1 MYHHLK
7 LSQMKQVF
15 QKCVQLKE
23 IPYPSVGWVRT
34 MRELYGM
41 STFSLAK
48 RIGIVQSL
56 VSKVES
62 RETEDRVTLATL
74 RKFAH
79 ALNCDLVYVFVPRED
94 PEQFLTRNA
103 KKKAKKMVKALQN
116 TMALEDQA
124 VSEALLLQHETQL
137 THEFLNDRKKIWEDS

>member
-1 MYHHLK
+1 
-7 LSQMKQVF
+7 MKQVF
-15 QKCVQLKE
+15 QKCMRLKE

-62 RETEDRVTLATL
+62 REPEDRITLETL
-74 RKFAH
+74 RKFAN

-94 PEQFLTRNA
+94 PEQFLTNHA
-103 KKKAKKMVKALQN
+103 QKKAKQMVKALQN

-124 VSEALLLQHETQL
+124 VSEESLMHHETQL
-137 THEFLNDRKKIWEDS
+137 TQELLNNRKKIWEE

>member
-1 MYHHLK
+1 MYDHLK

-15 QKCVQLKE
+15 QKCMRLKE
-23 IPYPSVGWVRT
+23 IPYPSVGWIRT
-34 MRELYGM
+34 LRELYGM

-62 RETEDRVTLATL
+62 REAEDRVTLETL
-74 RKFAH
+74 RKFAN
-79 ALNCDLVYVFVPRED
+79 ALNCDLVYAFVPRED
-94 PEQFLTRNA
+94 PEQFLTEQA
-103 KKKAKKMVKALQN
+103 QKKAKQMVKALQN

-124 VSEALLLQHETQL
+124 VSEESLMYHETQL
-137 THEFLNDRKKIWEDS
+137 TQELLNNHKKIWED